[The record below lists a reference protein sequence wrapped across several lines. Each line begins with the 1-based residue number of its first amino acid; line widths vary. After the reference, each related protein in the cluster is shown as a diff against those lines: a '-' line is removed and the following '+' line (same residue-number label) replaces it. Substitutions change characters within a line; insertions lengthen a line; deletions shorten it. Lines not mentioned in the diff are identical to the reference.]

1 MSSLFLGKKALR
13 SQYYEA
19 TEAQVNATTGQA
31 DAFLLCVLP
40 QQSRI
45 VLFDNGLNTPI
56 KVWLAHPEADSQ
68 ADPTTR
74 LGWIEIPSQKPIN
87 FDISGT
93 VGLSLDAHTKIYIS
107 KVGSNSTNGEKV
119 RLVTWG

>member
-56 KVWLAHPEADSQ
+56 KVWLAHPESDAQ

-74 LGWIEIPSQKPIN
+74 LGWIEIPQQKPIN